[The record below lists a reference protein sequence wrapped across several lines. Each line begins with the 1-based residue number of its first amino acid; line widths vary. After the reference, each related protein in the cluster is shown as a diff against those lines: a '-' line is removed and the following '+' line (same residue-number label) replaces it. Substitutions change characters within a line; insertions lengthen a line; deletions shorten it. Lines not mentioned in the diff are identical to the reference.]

1 MKTEVMNVTPMQ
13 AREWLQKNTANRL
26 LRDGGVARWRAIWDR
41 NEWRLTHQGIAFR
54 EDGVLLDGQHRLTFI
69 SELPDTEA
77 VPLMVSFGLG
87 ADVFGAIDVGV
98 KRTVSDACKI
108 PTSLAAIAQFLGRL
122 HDQVAN
128 KHQTAIS
135 ARPYIDFAIGHYEAL
150 TAFCNSSRQVWS
162 STPIRA
168 AAVIQMARGHN
179 ADFVKSAYRSLVL
192 RDVAVMP
199 PTAQALFRQV
209 LDGKAGSS
217 RSVDLFIRALRAF
230 DSMAPSISKI
240 QVADLKA
247 ATDDI
252 RHFLDTQ
259 VGIPRLDK
267 KKAPP
272 KRGNKN

>member
-13 AREWLQKNTANRL
+13 ARAWLAKNTANRL
-26 LRDGGVARWRAIWDR
+26 LRNGGVARLRAIWDR
-41 NEWRLTHQGIAFR
+41 NEWRLTHQGIAFGV
-54 EDGVLLDGQHRLTFI
+54 DGVLLDGQHRLTFI
-69 SELPDTEA
+69 SELADSES
-77 VPLMVSFGLG
+77 VPLMVSFGVG
-87 ADVFGAIDVGV
+87 DDVFAAIDLGI
-98 KRTVSDACKI
+98 KRTIGDACEI
-108 PTSLAAIAQFLGRL
+108 PASLAAIAQFLARL

-135 ARPYIDFAIGHYEAL
+135 VAPYVDFARSHYEAL

-168 AAVIQMARGHN
+168 AAIIQMARGHN
-179 ADFVKSAYRSLVL
+179 ADFVKASYRSLVL
-192 RDVAVMP
+192 RDVSAMP

-230 DSMAPSISKI
+230 DSMAPSISRI

-259 VGIPRLDK
+259 VGIPRIDK